1 LVTLS
6 ASYGAGG
13 SVVGPQVA
21 ERLGVPFVDRAIPT
35 DVARRLAVPLGEAL
49 HHDEAVEGVFERI
62 LSSIAPA
69 MQQYGAAPVHTRTG
83 DAFSS
88 ATEQCIHRYA
98 DEGEGVILGRGGQF
112 VLKDHPTAMHV
123 RLDGP
128 REKRIEQGAR
138 IQGIDPTT
146 AERTLDETD
155 RARDA
160 YVKHYYGGDPCHA
173 SLYHVALD
181 STAIPLD
188 DCVEIIVRAAG
199 AFAS

>member
-1 LVTLS
+1 MS

-21 ERLGVPFVDRAIPT
+21 ERLGVPFVDRAITT

-83 DAFSS
+83 DDFSS

-98 DEGEGVILGRGGQF
+98 DEGEGVIL
-112 VLKDHPTAMHV
+112 
-123 RLDGP
+123 
-128 REKRIEQGAR
+128 
-138 IQGIDPTT
+138 
-146 AERTLDETD
+146 
-155 RARDA
+155 
-160 YVKHYYGGDPCHA
+160 
-173 SLYHVALD
+173 
-181 STAIPLD
+181 
-188 DCVEIIVRAAG
+188 
-199 AFAS
+199 